1 MQPVRELP
9 NTVKPANGLTH
20 GLDRHRTYWRAES
33 VAPLWRILAASG
45 YGLWAWLGLAL
56 MLGLYPAGRNGSLLP
71 LCVGTVLVGIGLLVA
86 CLPWRG
92 ASGWY
97 GWHPRRDSRP
107 NRAAMLAL
115 VTFLPMLA
123 VAGLVR
129 GDNIFWA
136 TRLAGAMLALCSVA
150 SLASLAYTGY
160 RFRRQ
165 LSPTLQRAA
174 AALPLSRLVFAGYAG
189 GLWLWL
195 CTLAQGDL
203 VAPRSLYP
211 WVLLLLTLALL
222 LGLLEGQGWHSLSRL
237 GAQESA
243 AEQELQPARFVAAL
257 FIYVLPCIA
266 LLHARQDG
274 VDLIAAALA
283 VPSCLLGKWLERHL
297 YESLLRGA
305 TD

>member
-1 MQPVRELP
+1 MQPFRELP
-9 NTVKPANGLTH
+9 STAKPANDADGPTTH
-20 GLDRHRTYWRAES
+20 WRAES

-45 YGLWAWLGLAL
+45 YGLWTWLGLAL
-56 MLGLYPAGRNGSLLP
+56 VLGLYPAGRNGTLLP
-71 LCVGTVLVGIGLLVA
+71 LSVGTMLVSVGLLVA

-107 NRAAMLAL
+107 TRAALLAL

-136 TRLAGAMLALCSVA
+136 TRLAGAVLALC
-150 SLASLAYTGY
+150 SLASLAYSGY

-165 LSPTLQRAA
+165 LSPASQRAA
-174 AALPLSRLVFAGYAG
+174 ASLPLSRLVFAGYAG

-195 CTLAQGDL
+195 CTLAQGEL
-203 VAPRSLYP
+203 VAPRGLYP
-211 WVLLLLTLALL
+211 WIMLLLTLALL
-222 LGLLEGQGWHSLSRL
+222 LGLLEGQGWQALGRL
-237 GAQESA
+237 GTHGSA
-243 AEQELQPARFVAAL
+243 SLEHALQPARFVAAL
-257 FIYVLPCIA
+257 FTYVLPCIA
-266 LLHARQDG
+266 LLLARQDG

-297 YESLLRGA
+297 YESLLLRGLA
-305 TD
+305 G

>member
-9 NTVKPANGLTH
+9 NTVKPAH
-20 GLDRHRTYWRAES
+20 GRDIRTAYWRAES

-56 MLGLYPAGRNGSLLP
+56 MLELYPAGRNGTLLP
-71 LCVGTVLVGIGLLVA
+71 LCAGTVLVGIGLLAA

-92 ASGWY
+92 APDWY
-97 GWHPRRDSRP
+97 GWYPRRDSRP
-107 NRAAMLAL
+107 NRAALLAL

-150 SLASLAYTGY
+150 SLAYAGH
-160 RFRRQ
+160 RFRHQ
-165 LSPTLQRAA
+165 LSPTVQRAS
-174 AALPLSRLVFAGYAG
+174 AALPLSRMVFAGYAG

-195 CTLAQGDL
+195 CTLVQGDL
-203 VAPRSLYP
+203 VAPPGLYP
-211 WVLLLLTLALL
+211 WILLLLTLALL
-222 LGLLEGQGWHSLSRL
+222 LGLLEGQGWRSLARL
-237 GAQESA
+237 GPREGA
-243 AEQELQPARFVAAL
+243 AEQALQPARFAAAL
-257 FIYVLPCIA
+257 FIYVFPCIA
-266 LLHARQDG
+266 LLLARQNG

-283 VPSCLLGKWLERHL
+283 VPSCLLGKWLERCL

-305 TD
+305 AA

>member
-150 SLASLAYTGY
+150 SLAYTGY

-297 YESLLRGA
+297 YESLLRGS

>member
-1 MQPVRELP
+1 MQPARELP
-9 NTVKPANGLTH
+9 STAKPADDA
-20 GLDRHRTYWRAES
+20 DRPPTYWRAES

-56 MLGLYPAGRNGSLLP
+56 VLGLYPAGRSGSLLP
-71 LCVGTVLVGIGLLVA
+71 LYVGTVLVGVGLLVA

-107 NRAAMLAL
+107 TRAAMLAL
-115 VTFLPMLA
+115 TTFLPMLA

-136 TRLAGAMLALCSVA
+136 TRLAGAVLALC

-165 LSPTLQRAA
+165 LSPASQRAA
-174 AALPLSRLVFAGYAG
+174 ASLPLSRLVFAGYAG

-195 CTLAQGDL
+195 CTLAEGEL
-203 VAPRSLYP
+203 IAPRGLYP
-211 WVLLLLTLALL
+211 WILLLLTLALL
-222 LGLLEGQGWHSLSRL
+222 LGLLESQGWQSLGKSDAHGL
-237 GAQESA
+237 A
-243 AEQELQPARFVAAL
+243 AGEHALQPARFVAAL
-257 FIYVLPCIA
+257 FTYVLPCTA
-266 LLHARQDG
+266 LLLARQHG
-274 VDLIAAALA
+274 IDLIAAAVA

-297 YESLLRGA
+297 YESLLLRGP